1 MRKTGVMTIAMCSA
15 ILSVNVFAADC
26 NFTVVDS
33 EEGTVVLAKVY
44 TEENDDGELSIALE
58 MTATAKGPEAT
69 SPYELYSIDPYQKG
83 KALDYTTPQ
92 IDTELY
98 DKANNNLFT
107 SIKDGA
113 SEDFGNMFLLADD
126 SDVEL
131 VFYHYPDT
139 DNATTVY
146 YSIKND
152 KISTDAPIAEDE
164 PDYKA
169 MYEELKAEYDELLK
183 EYNELKK

>member
-1 MRKTGVMTIAMCSA
+1 MRKTSVMAIVMCSA

-33 EEGTVVLAKVY
+33 EEGTIVLTKVY
-44 TEENDDGELSIALE
+44 AEEDNDGEPSIALE
-58 MTATAKGPEAT
+58 MTATAKGPEAN
-69 SPYELYSIDPYQKG
+69 SPYGIYSIDVYQNGKG
-83 KALDYTTPQ
+83 LDYTTPN
-92 IDTELY
+92 IDTELF

-107 SIKDGA
+107 SIKNGA
-113 SEDFGNMFLLADD
+113 SEDFGNMFLLTDD

-131 VFYHYPDT
+131 VFSPLLDS
-139 DNATTVY
+139 DNTTTVY

-152 KISTDAPIAEDE
+152 EISTDAPVAEDE

-169 MYEELKAEYDELLK
+169 MYEELKAQYDELLK
-183 EYNELKK
+183 EYNELKE